1 MKHFHMDPQVRVCF
15 WRFYGQFCSSFLFS
29 FLFSS
34 LIFKSWGKEE
44 ENSRQKGPWSGVVG
58 VITLLFTADIQHWPL
73 VLPAGMLLFFPESWL
88 RGHSEWSRQTRVG
101 SNQQSSFN
109 EEWNGNG
116 SCCSGGAPR
125 KYAVRAVVSG
135 GYIASWEEGVPP
147 LPSGPNRE
155 LN

>member
-109 EEWNGNG
+109 EEWKRKWILLLRRG
-116 SCCSGGAPR
+116 SKEVCRQGCGVWGLYCLLRGGSPTPTLR
-125 KYAVRAVVSG
+125 T
-135 GYIASWEEGVPP
+135 
-147 LPSGPNRE
+147 
-155 LN
+155 